1 MDLETNCLIEHQFSV
16 SILKYNHIL
25 QFLNVCAEKGQVG
38 FVQVNIDSLNH
49 HMYWNIVDQ
58 INKSSVEFETIRQ
71 LVEEKIEQM
80 IEQLTGKYYERAL
93 AGRITNL

>member
-1 MDLETNCLIEHQFSV
+1 
-16 SILKYNHIL
+16 L

-93 AGRITNL
+93 AVRITNL

>member
-93 AGRITNL
+93 AVRITNL

>member
-58 INKSSVEFETIRQ
+58 IKKSSVEFETIRQ

-93 AGRITNL
+93 AVRITNL

>member
-25 QFLNVCAEKGQVG
+25 QFLNVCAEKGQVE

-49 HMYWNIVDQ
+49 HMYWNIVYQ

-71 LVEEKIEQM
+71 LVEEKIETINSVIYFM
-80 IEQLTGKYYERAL
+80 CLMVM
-93 AGRITNL
+93 

>member
-1 MDLETNCLIEHQFSV
+1 
-16 SILKYNHIL
+16 
-25 QFLNVCAEKGQVG
+25 
-38 FVQVNIDSLNH
+38 
-49 HMYWNIVDQ
+49 MYWNIVDQ

-93 AGRITNL
+93 AVRITNL